1 MKQETKEQVV
11 KTIKEFEIP
20 AYNEIPDVGLYLD
33 QTVKYINTFFRP
45 LPNMELTSSM
55 VSNYVK
61 KGLIERPIKKMYSRN
76 QICYLIFIVIAKT
89 VLSME
94 NIQLLFDVQK
104 RVYDEQTAYEYLRL
118 ELDNLISY
126 VFGLKETIDEI
137 GYTDTDEKMMLR
149 TTIMTFAHR
158 IYLELCFEG
167 VREELLDQNENE

>member
-1 MKQETKEQVV
+1 MKEETKV
-11 KTIKEFEIP
+11 KVEKKIEEFQIP
-20 AYNEIPDVGLYLD
+20 AYHEIPDVGLYLD
-33 QTVKYINTFFRP
+33 QTVKYINVFFKP

-61 KGLIERPIKKMYSRN
+61 KGLIDRPIKKTYSRN

-104 RVYDEQTAYEYLRL
+104 KVYDEETAYEYLRL
-118 ELDNLISY
+118 ELDNLIPY
-126 VFGLKETIDEI
+126 VLGLKDQFDEI
-137 GYTDTDEKMMLR
+137 GYTDTDEKMMLK

-167 VREELLDQNENE
+167 IREELE

>member
-1 MKQETKEQVV
+1 MKEETKV
-11 KTIKEFEIP
+11 KVEKKIQEFQIP
-20 AYNEIPDVGLYLD
+20 AYHEIPDVGLYLD
-33 QTVKYINTFFRP
+33 QTVKYINVFFKP

-61 KGLIERPIKKMYSRN
+61 KGLIDRPIKKTYSRN

-104 RVYDEQTAYEYLRL
+104 KVYDEETAYEYLRL
-118 ELDNLISY
+118 ELDNLIPY
-126 VFGLKETIDEI
+126 VLGLKDQFDEI
-137 GYTDTDEKMMLR
+137 GYTDTDEKMMLK

-167 VREELLDQNENE
+167 IREELE

>member
-1 MKQETKEQVV
+1 MKEETKV
-11 KTIKEFEIP
+11 KVEKKIQEFQIP
-20 AYNEIPDVGLYLD
+20 AYHEIPDVGLYLD
-33 QTVKYINTFFRP
+33 QTVKYINVFFEP

-61 KGLIERPIKKMYSRN
+61 KGLIDRPIKKTYSRN

-104 RVYDEQTAYEYLRL
+104 KVYDEETAYEYLRL
-118 ELDNLISY
+118 ELDNLIPY
-126 VFGLKETIDEI
+126 VLGLKDQFDEI
-137 GYTDTDEKMMLR
+137 GYTDTDEKMMLK

-167 VREELLDQNENE
+167 IREELE

>member
-1 MKQETKEQVV
+1 MKEETKV
-11 KTIKEFEIP
+11 KAEKKIQEFQIP
-20 AYNEIPDVGLYLD
+20 AYHEIPDVGLYLD
-33 QTVKYINTFFRP
+33 QTVKYINVFFRP

-61 KGLIERPIKKMYSRN
+61 KGLIDRPIKKTYSRN

-104 RVYDEQTAYEYLRL
+104 KVYDEETAYEYLRL
-118 ELDNLISY
+118 ELDNLIPY
-126 VFGLKETIDEI
+126 VLGLKDQFDEI
-137 GYTDTDEKMMLR
+137 GYTDTDEKMMLK
-149 TTIMTFAHR
+149 TTIMTFAQR

-167 VREELLDQNENE
+167 IREELE